1 MGLPC
6 ADEGMLA
13 TTLVVC
19 TTMHSDTI
27 TVLML
32 LLIQISVPYSLSI
45 AIIIMYVN
53 LHVFKVI
60 IYFNHFVKVRVSRE
74 YCLSH
79 PPNSLVL
86 TLQGI
91 ALDCIEL
98 PELGCSVVMKGC

>member
-6 ADEGMLA
+6 AGEAMLA

-32 LLIQISVPYSLSI
+32 LFIVCVPYSLSI

-53 LHVFKVI
+53 LHVFKVS

-98 PELGCSVVMKGC
+98 HELGCSVVMKGC